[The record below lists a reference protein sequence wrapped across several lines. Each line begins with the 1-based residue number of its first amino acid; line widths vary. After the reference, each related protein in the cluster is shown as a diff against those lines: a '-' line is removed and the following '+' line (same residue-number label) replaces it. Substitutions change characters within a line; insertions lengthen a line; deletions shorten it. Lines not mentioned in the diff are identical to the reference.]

1 MSHAL
6 PLPALVIGAG
16 PTGLTLACDLARRG
30 IRVRVVDAAPGPFAG
45 SRGKGLQ
52 PRTLEILDDL
62 GVLDAVLDAGTAYP
76 RLRFHWRRFVVGRWT
91 MMAQHTATPDVPHP
105 NPWLVPQARTEGIL
119 RDRLASLGHAVE
131 FGTALTGFTQDD
143 AGVTATLTRDS
154 TLETVRAEYLVGADG
169 GHSRVRKVLGLPLH
183 GETRE
188 EERMVVG
195 DVCVDGLDRTRWHV
209 WPFAKG
215 GMVALCPLPGTDRF
229 QLVLQVKPGGT
240 VPELTEAALNQHF
253 QDAARPGR
261 TLRLHDASWLS
272 VYRPNVRMVNRY
284 RVGRVFI
291 AGDAAHVHP
300 PAGGQGLN
308 TGVQD
313 AYNLGW
319 KLGHVLQ
326 GADPALLNTYEAERL
341 PIAANVLG
349 LSLKLYE
356 GMSQS
361 RLKSL
366 RRGSEERQLQLNYRG
381 GPLAPELPGDTA
393 RVRAGDRAPD
403 APCTD
408 ARGNP
413 CRLFD
418 AFQGPH
424 WTLLAFGP
432 RHADVPE
439 WASSLFGDTVRTVT
453 LRAQG
458 SAPDAEAAP
467 NEGALM
473 LDAGGHAHR
482 AYDVAPGTEALILV
496 RPDGYVGHAS
506 RPGNVASLEQFL
518 TPLLPLPSST
528 GIHMSKSQG
537 RA

>member
-6 PLPALVIGAG
+6 PLPVLAVGAG

-30 IRVRVVDAAPGPFAG
+30 IRVRIVDAAPGPFAG

-52 PRTLEILDDL
+52 PRTLEVLDDL
-62 GVLDAVLDAGTAYP
+62 GVLEAVLAAGTAYP
-76 RLRFHWRRFVVGRWT
+76 RLRLHWRRFVVGRWT
-91 MMAQHTATPDVPHP
+91 MMDWHAATPEVPHP

-119 RDRLASLGHAVE
+119 RDRLASLGHSVE

-143 AGVTATLTRDS
+143 AGVPLPSRATVPRRPFARSTWWARMADTAACARCWAFPCTAR
-154 TLETVRAEYLVGADG
+154 R
-169 GHSRVRKVLGLPLH
+169 
-183 GETRE
+183 RE

-195 DVCVDGLDRTRWHV
+195 DVRVDGLDRTRWHV

-240 VPELTEAALNQHF
+240 VPELTEAALDQRF
-253 QDAARPGR
+253 QEAARPGR
-261 TLRLHDASWLS
+261 AVRLHGASWLS
-272 VYRPNVRMVNRY
+272 VYRPNVRMVDRY

-326 GADPALLNTYEAERL
+326 GADPALLDTYEAERL
-341 PIAANVLG
+341 PIAASVLG
-349 LSLKLYE
+349 LSLRLYE

-366 RRGSEERQLQLNYRG
+366 RRGSEERQLRLNYRG
-381 GPLAPELPGDTA
+381 GPLAPERPGNTA

-413 CRLFD
+413 RRLFD
-418 AFQGPH
+418 AFRGPH

-432 RHADVPE
+432 RHADVPA
-439 WASSLFGDTVRTVT
+439 WASSRFGDAVRTVV

-458 SAPDAEAAP
+458 TVPDADAR
-467 NEGALM
+467 
-473 LDAGGHAHR
+473 LDTDGHAHR
-482 AYDVAPGTEALILV
+482 AYDVVPGTEAFILV

-506 RPGNVASLEQFL
+506 RPGRSRGLGAIPDAAAAPPCRGQSE
-518 TPLLPLPSST
+518 
-528 GIHMSKSQG
+528 
-537 RA
+537 RALRV